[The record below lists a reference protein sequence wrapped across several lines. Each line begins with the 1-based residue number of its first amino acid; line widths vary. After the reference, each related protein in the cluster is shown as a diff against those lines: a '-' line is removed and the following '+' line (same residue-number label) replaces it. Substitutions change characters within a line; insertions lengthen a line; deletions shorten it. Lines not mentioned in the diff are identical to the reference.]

1 MINKNSKE
9 NLISKTDIKSILKK
23 KFKNNKLRTL
33 KINIKSFN
41 LSDYNDNILLFKEKN
56 KNKNKLEYLQSTNF
70 QNNSSS
76 DFFKV
81 KLKNKHKIDQFKK
94 IKYDENNIAH
104 KFIYNNS
111 ESNNNLKK
119 YTNNS
124 SSFQHFSESIK
135 KSYHKYSVNKI
146 EKIEKSVLLKTPR
159 EKNIIY
165 NKFNYLKNKEN
176 KKTFIKLP
184 PIKLQMFSDLIKK
197 DSELYDEVDM
207 KILENEKLIKK
218 IRLSLLQDIN
228 PDEKNNKLYL
238 NYLKSITNYINYFQ
252 DIYMTPH
259 IRNNFSFCHSVNNL
273 DYLNEKIC
281 NRNFLHKKIV
291 LSMNRIIILRQLI
304 KEEKEKERKQMLE
317 EIQQKPILKWKN
329 YGETKL
335 SLYEKQFEKYE
346 LQDSF
351 EKCMNHQIISFADK
365 KLRNLI
371 FSKFIQK

>member
-119 YTNNS
+119 CTNNS

-135 KSYHKYSVNKI
+135 KPYHKYSVNKI
-146 EKIEKSVLLKTPR
+146 EKTEKSVSLKTPR

-165 NKFNYLKNKEN
+165 NKFNYLKNREN

-184 PIKLQMFSDLIKK
+184 PIKLQMFSDLF
-197 DSELYDEVDM
+197 
-207 KILENEKLIKK
+207 
-218 IRLSLLQDIN
+218 
-228 PDEKNNKLYL
+228 
-238 NYLKSITNYINYFQ
+238 YF
-252 DIYMTPH
+252 
-259 IRNNFSFCHSVNNL
+259 F
-273 DYLNEKIC
+273 
-281 NRNFLHKKIV
+281 
-291 LSMNRIIILRQLI
+291 
-304 KEEKEKERKQMLE
+304 
-317 EIQQKPILKWKN
+317 
-329 YGETKL
+329 
-335 SLYEKQFEKYE
+335 
-346 LQDSF
+346 
-351 EKCMNHQIISFADK
+351 
-365 KLRNLI
+365 
-371 FSKFIQK
+371 